1 MGSEQYVRSYVVKQS
16 DAKGYEL
23 EPNHSH
29 FLIFDGESTD
39 LDTLLLQRAK
49 IEEYSCQIDIKTS
62 RKDERIP
69 AVMILLE
76 GGPFSVRTVCQAL
89 RSNTPLVVVKV
100 SVAFPTQ
107 QNICIYR
114 FLKISNRVLAELQIL
129 LLICM
134 DTFPKSKMI
143 NMPYR

>member
-1 MGSEQYVRSYVVKQS
+1 MLNDRYVRSYVVKQP
-16 DAKGYEL
+16 DTKRYEL

-29 FLIFDGESTD
+29 FLIFDGQSTD

-62 RKDERIP
+62 KKDERIP

-100 SVAFPTQ
+100 NVQFPT
-107 QNICIYR
+107 
-114 FLKISNRVLAELQIL
+114 
-129 LLICM
+129 
-134 DTFPKSKMI
+134 D
-143 NMPYR
+143 